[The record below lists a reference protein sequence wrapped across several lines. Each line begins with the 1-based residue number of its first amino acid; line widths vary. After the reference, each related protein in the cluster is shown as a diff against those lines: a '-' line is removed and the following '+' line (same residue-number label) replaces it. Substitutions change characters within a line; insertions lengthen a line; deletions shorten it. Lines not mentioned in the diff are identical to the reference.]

1 MTVAD
6 RVVCFGAVLVAVAC
20 APAPTRHGHWDAL
33 CANLDPEQ
41 VLVPI
46 RTVAPRFPQGL
57 LAEMPSEAWVDV
69 QFSIDDDGS
78 TANLRVLDSVPPGKY
93 DTFALDSLRSWRFC
107 PPSQVAAPYPSALTT
122 RVCFGLNRLGCAR
135 CPGCNVGTQSLP
147 RSKPVP

>member
-69 QFSIDDDGS
+69 QFSIDDDAGS
-78 TANLRVLDSVPPGKY
+78 NRHLARGPG
-93 DTFALDSLRSWRFC
+93 FARGTNRFAH
-107 PPSQVAAPYPSALTT
+107 PALMRGSRFTT
-122 RVCFGLNRLGCAR
+122 HFNCY
-135 CPGCNVGTQSLP
+135 S
-147 RSKPVP
+147 